1 MHDGAK
7 RIYYK
12 MSNYDSYRGVF
23 GHESVNELIVS
34 RVLDVLGIEHV
45 RYRLV
50 HALVEVDHKE
60 FETWL
65 CTSKN
70 FKKSGDGVERI
81 LSQEHI
87 EKIWE
92 MLYGR
97 WKRYEQVQYQ
107 E

>member
-45 RYRLV
+45 RLSSGS
-50 HALVEVDHKE
+50 
-60 FETWL
+60 
-65 CTSKN
+65 CTC
-70 FKKSGDGVERI
+70 
-81 LSQEHI
+81 
-87 EKIWE
+87 
-92 MLYGR
+92 
-97 WKRYEQVQYQ
+97 
-107 E
+107 